1 MSSAHELAREQRHLD
16 LLHRQVDLRRA
27 QADAEL
33 RGTLRQSSPTPQARV
48 ERGVTAQRLS
58 TQIARYDAAEHGL
71 CFGRLDLADGTRRYL
86 GRIGLPAE
94 DREGEP
100 LLVDWRAPAAR
111 AFYTATAGAPQQVR
125 LRRHLHTRGRRV
137 VRLDDELLDGVSG
150 APGDVELT
158 GEAALLTALQ
168 AGRTGRMRDIVAT
181 LQAEQDRIIR
191 SSRTGVLVVQGGPGT
206 GKTVVALHRAAYL
219 LYTHPRLVERGVLV
233 VGPNPVFLSYIGQVL
248 PGLGETSVLLAT
260 VGELFPGVVAT
271 ATEEPAAAAVKGRHT
286 MADVLAQAVRDRQAP
301 VTGPVDLDVAAV
313 WVRLPASFLEQA
325 AERARGSLLPHNLA
339 RPLFVQDVVAEA
351 ARQLAAARGQL
362 ERELEEELARQV
374 DLAALDRSAAADLA
388 RLFGSDAAES
398 EDEAAAEVTSAE
410 EFWRRVL
417 PQEPALRRLL
427 DRLWPLLTPQ
437 RLLADLYADPSRLAS
452 AAPQLTAT
460 ERRALRRPAG
470 APWTPA
476 DVPLLDEAA
485 ELLGHDDSARRA
497 REERQRAE
505 EVAYAQGVLDIA
517 QLGAGDEELA
527 AADVIDAERLADR
540 HGEAD
545 LRTVA
550 ERAAADRS
558 WVFGH
563 VVVDEAQ
570 ELSPMAWRL
579 LVRRCPTRS
588 FTVVGDVAQT
598 SEAAGASSWNE
609 ALTPFFGD
617 RWRLEQ
623 LTVNYRTPA
632 EIVRASE
639 RVLAEIH
646 PDLAAPRPVREGAP
660 APWRAEAPAAEL
672 PGRAATAAREELS
685 AVPDGRVAVIA
696 APEVLP
702 ALAAE
707 LPEASWGDAPDLERR
722 LVLLTA
728 RQAKGLEFDSV
739 VLLPHGID
747 ALGDL
752 YVALTRSTQRLCLLH
767 PAPVPHLL
775 ADIPL
780 RVLDAQR

>member
-1 MSSAHELAREQRHLD
+1 M
-16 LLHRQVDLRRA
+16 
-27 QADAEL
+27 
-33 RGTLRQSSPTPQARV
+33 
-48 ERGVTAQRLS
+48 
-58 TQIARYDAAEHGL
+58 
-71 CFGRLDLADGTRRYL
+71 
-86 GRIGLPAE
+86 
-94 DREGEP
+94 
-100 LLVDWRAPAAR
+100 
-111 AFYTATAGAPQQVR
+111 
-125 LRRHLHTRGRRV
+125 
-137 VRLDDELLDGVSG
+137 
-150 APGDVELT
+150 
-158 GEAALLTALQ
+158 
-168 AGRTGRMRDIVAT
+168 
-181 LQAEQDRIIR
+181 
-191 SSRTGVLVVQGGPGT
+191 
-206 GKTVVALHRAAYL
+206 
-219 LYTHPRLVERGVLV
+219 
-233 VGPNPVFLSYIGQVL
+233 
-248 PGLGETSVLLAT
+248 
-260 VGELFPGVVAT
+260 
-271 ATEEPAAAAVKGRHT
+271 
-286 MADVLAQAVRDRQAP
+286 
-301 VTGPVDLDVAAV
+301 
-313 WVRLPASFLEQA
+313 
-325 AERARGSLLPHNLA
+325 
-339 RPLFVQDVVAEA
+339 
-351 ARQLAAARGQL
+351 
-362 ERELEEELARQV
+362 
-374 DLAALDRSAAADLA
+374 
-388 RLFGSDAAES
+388 
-398 EDEAAAEVTSAE
+398 
-410 EFWRRVL
+410 
-417 PQEPALRRLL
+417 
-427 DRLWPLLTPQ
+427 
-437 RLLADLYADPSRLAS
+437 
-452 AAPQLTAT
+452 
-460 ERRALRRPAG
+460 
-470 APWTPA
+470 
-476 DVPLLDEAA
+476 
-485 ELLGHDDSARRA
+485 
-497 REERQRAE
+497 
-505 EVAYAQGVLDIA
+505 
-517 QLGAGDEELA
+517 
-527 AADVIDAERLADR
+527 
-540 HGEAD
+540 
-545 LRTVA
+545 
-550 ERAAADRS
+550 
-558 WVFGH
+558 FGH